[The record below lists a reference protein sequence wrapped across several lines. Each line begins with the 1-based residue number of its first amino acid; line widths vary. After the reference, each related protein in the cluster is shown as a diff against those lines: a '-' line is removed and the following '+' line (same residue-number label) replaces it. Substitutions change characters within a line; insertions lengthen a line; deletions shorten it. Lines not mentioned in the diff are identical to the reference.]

1 MAIIN
6 ILVLPITKITGL
18 HSHNEQNRKKHDT
31 EAVDTE
37 DHSDYEDGNSDKGH
51 RLSLGNKTSCCL

>member
-6 ILVLPITKITGL
+6 ILVFPITKIIGL
-18 HSHNEQNRKKHDT
+18 YSHTKQKRKNHDT
-31 EAVDTE
+31 EWAVDTE

-51 RLSLGNKTSCCL
+51 RFSLKK